1 MSNSRAF
8 EWACSALEEHTTLNR
23 LEARGTLR
31 LTLREAGLDA
41 HSVTPTQLAVA
52 LEKVLPGQL
61 VARGVADAEALGQQ
75 LASGIASADLEVA
88 APSGHS
94 PEEVFRRLA
103 GA

>member
-1 MSNSRAF
+1 MRNSRAF
-8 EWACSALEEHTTLNR
+8 EWACSALEEQTTLDR

-31 LTLREAGLDA
+31 LTLREAGLDPHA
-41 HSVTPTQLAVA
+41 VTPMQLAVA

-61 VARGVADAEALGQQ
+61 LARGVADGEALGRR
-75 LASGIASADLEVA
+75 LASEIADADLEVA